1 MSILVKVIKNPR
13 KAINVLLEDLLRK
26 VAPFIK
32 DDKRYIKMKWKLS
45 MDYPLN
51 LDNPTTFS
59 EKLQW
64 LKLHDHN
71 PEYIKMV
78 DKIEAKR
85 YVSSIIGEDYI
96 IPTIAIYNSVEEID
110 FDKLPNSFV
119 LKCTHDS
126 NGVVICKDKTNFD
139 IESAKEKLKKGL
151 NHSYFCF
158 NREWPYKNVKPRIIA
173 EQFMSEDGQAAELK
187 DYKWFCFNGKPEFLF
202 IATDR
207 FTKGEQ
213 TKFDF
218 FDTSFNHLPI
228 INGHPNA
235 TVEIKKPA
243 GFEHMKVIATRLS
256 QNIPHVRV
264 DLYDINGK
272 IYFGELT
279 FYHWSG
285 FVPFEPHEWDVK
297 FGDLIKLPQNDGK

>member
-1 MSILVKVIKNPR
+1 MSKIIKVIKNPR
-13 KAINVLLEDLLRK
+13 KAIRFLLNNLLK
-26 VAPFIK
+26 SVAPLIK
-32 DDKRYIKMKWKLS
+32 DDTLYIKLKWKLS

-71 PEYIKMV
+71 PDYIKMV
-78 DKIEAKR
+78 DKVEAKK
-85 YVSSIIGEDYI
+85 YVASIIGEEFI
-96 IPTIAIYNSVEEID
+96 IPTIGVYNTVEEIN
-110 FDKLPNSFV
+110 FDELPNQFV

-126 NGVVICKDKTNFD
+126 NGMVICKDKKTFD
-139 IESAKEKLKKGL
+139 IDRAKEKLKKGL
-151 NHSYFCF
+151 GQSYYCL

-173 EQFMSEDGQAAELK
+173 EQFMSEDEQKAELK
-187 DYKWFCFNGKPEFLF
+187 DYKWFCFNGEPEYLF

-207 FTKGEQ
+207 FTNGEQ

-218 FDTSFNHLPI
+218 YDSSFNHLPI

-235 TVEIKKPA
+235 SVEIKKPES
-243 GFEHMKVIATRLS
+243 FEHMKEIAARLS

-264 DLYDINGK
+264 DLYDIKGK

-285 FVPFEPHEWDVK
+285 FMPFDPHEWDVK
-297 FGDLIKLPQNDGK
+297 IW